1 MDRPLAAI
9 GARGCHG
16 RASGAR
22 RSWRATDARGRRLDL
37 AGGDRHR
44 SDRAGAAAMAAG
56 SDAVRVEP
64 PDTWSGL
71 VDGRGLSPD
80 HAVHRDIVLQA
91 TAPVLRARAPSG
103 ASDRRRLPRRV
114 AVAASRPVLGS
125 GARTRRGTDIPAPA
139 LVRALGRRAPPT
151 DSERQRP
158 GLPPLYDGGARRAAG
173 GGAMSGNAEAVILGA
188 VQVTMVVAAAPLLNG
203 FIKKIKARFQL
214 RHGPP
219 LLQGYF
225 DLAKWLSRSEQVA
238 DSTSFVHSFAP
249 AGIVAATIAA
259 LLFAPVFSEHTPLTA
274 SGDLI
279 VVVGLLALTRALLT
293 LGGMDSGSAFGQMG
307 SSRELAVGAIVEPVL
322 LLSLTALALQP
333 QSTRLGEIVAFGD
346 GHPASFFSLGWAL
359 AAAAFAVVLVAE
371 TGRIPVDN
379 PDTHL

>member
-1 MDRPLAAI
+1 
-9 GARGCHG
+9 
-16 RASGAR
+16 
-22 RSWRATDARGRRLDL
+22 
-37 AGGDRHR
+37 
-44 SDRAGAAAMAAG
+44 
-56 SDAVRVEP
+56 
-64 PDTWSGL
+64 
-71 VDGRGLSPD
+71 
-80 HAVHRDIVLQA
+80 
-91 TAPVLRARAPSG
+91 
-103 ASDRRRLPRRV
+103 
-114 AVAASRPVLGS
+114 
-125 GARTRRGTDIPAPA
+125 
-139 LVRALGRRAPPT
+139 
-151 DSERQRP
+151 
-158 GLPPLYDGGARRAAG
+158 
-173 GGAMSGNAEAVILGA
+173 MSGSAEAVILGA
-188 VQVTMVVAAAPLLNG
+188 VQVTVVVAAAPLLNG

-225 DLAKWLSRSEQVA
+225 DLSKWLSRSEQVA
-238 DSTSFVHSFAP
+238 DSTSFVHAFAP

-346 GHPASFFSLGWAL
+346 GHAGSFLSLGWAL
-359 AAAAFAVVLVAE
+359 AATAFAVVLGAE

-379 PDTHL
+379 PDTHLELTMIHEGMLIEYSGRNLGLLHCAAMTRQLLLAVLLVNLFVPFGMARFSGFGGYALGAALVAVKVALVGVGLAVVESAFAKKRLFELPDLIGAAGFSAMLGVALTVLFA